1 MNIRHKILFSD
12 EIKLIKYSFFIFISA
27 LYSSTFFTQQLH
39 VSPANDIVVIENNDT
54 LLNPWTG
61 GLNAVQISKID
72 LNFDSMEDLFVFDRT
87 GNKVLTYINSGD
99 AFIYDP
105 SYESKF

>member
-39 VSPANDIVVIENNDT
+39 VSQANDIVVIENNDT

-61 GLNAVQISKID
+61 D
-72 LNFDSMEDLFVFDRT
+72 LMQF
-87 GNKVLTYINSGD
+87 
-99 AFIYDP
+99 
-105 SYESKF
+105 KFLK